1 MAQTKRASWIALVT
15 LSATLVST
23 HATQAEEAT
32 AAPAQKKLPFED
44 GSAQEGATK
53 AAVCTAC
60 HGANGNSTNPEWPVL
75 AGQNAVYI
83 DQQLRLFRAGV
94 RNNPVMMPMA
104 QALSDKDISDLAVYF
119 SAQTPA
125 GGESDPSYWKAGQ
138 TLYRNGDVTR
148 SVPACVACHG
158 PVGRGNVAAGYPAL
172 RTQHSV
178 YTVKQLTDY
187 ATGARYSGAT
197 ADKDKQPGP
206 NHAMMA
212 TIAKRLTPEDIR
224 NVASYIQ
231 GMR

>member
-1 MAQTKRASWIALVT
+1 MAQTTKRAGWVALVT
-15 LSATLVST
+15 LSATLASI
-23 HATQAEEAT
+23 HATHAEEA
-32 AAPAQKKLPFED
+32 AAPAPKKLPFD
-44 GSAQEGATK
+44 GGSAQEGATK
-53 AAVCTAC
+53 SAVCVAC
-60 HGANGNSTNPEWPVL
+60 HGPSGNSANPEWPVL

-83 DQQLRLFRAGV
+83 DQQLKLFRAGV

-104 QALSDKDISDLAVYF
+104 QPLSDKDISDLAVYF
-119 SAQTPA
+119 SAQTPT
-125 GGESDPSYWKAGQ
+125 GGEADPSYWQAGQ
-138 TLYRNGDVTR
+138 ALYRSGDVVR
-148 SVPACVACHG
+148 NIPACVACHG

-172 RTQHSV
+172 RAQHSV
-178 YTVKQLTDY
+178 YTAKQLTDY
-187 ATGARYSGAT
+187 ATNARYGGAT